1 MVVRKIPKKQE
12 TFIKGKLGTA
22 DQQKKLPKF
31 RKFHNVLVRIPE
43 EMLQKIEK
51 QIEEMP
57 VKSSRNTWILEAIN
71 SHFE

>member
-12 TFIKGKLGTA
+12 TFIEGKLETA
-22 DQQKKLPKF
+22 EQQKKLSKF
-31 RKFHNVLVRIPE
+31 RKLHNVLVRIPE

-57 VKSSRNTWILEAIN
+57 VKISRNTWILEAIN
-71 SHFE
+71 SHLE